1 MILVNIIAVIILIF
15 SLLGGLK
22 EGAVKHFFNLII
34 LIVAIPLAG
43 LSYYL
48 IAAILS
54 FLPGTNWE
62 NFIGFFIA
70 LAIISVILH
79 FTFFLPRKITQKIW
93 KKGALF
99 RLLGGALN
107 IVSASVGMV
116 VFTLAVG
123 AFPVFGWL
131 ERALTNSSVLAWLV
145 ERLSFVQA
153 MLPEAF
159 QSAATL
165 MVAGLLV

>member
-1 MILVNIIAVIILIF
+1 MIWVNIIAVIILIF

-43 LSYYL
+43 LSYRL

-70 LAIISVILH
+70 LAIISGLLH
-79 FTFFLPRKITQKIW
+79 FRYLLPRKIT
-93 KKGALF
+93 KKGARWCPEYCQRRRGHGGIYTGGWSLSCF
-99 RLLGGALN
+99 RMAGTGFDQFQRPSVAGGALEFCSGN
-107 IVSASVGMV
+107 
-116 VFTLAVG
+116 
-123 AFPVFGWL
+123 
-131 ERALTNSSVLAWLV
+131 
-145 ERLSFVQA
+145 
-153 MLPEAF
+153 
-159 QSAATL
+159 AA
-165 MVAGLLV
+165 